1 MKQILTGA
9 IISFFLAF
17 SQVTYALGEGKNVS
31 YCPLLIGKVVVNL
44 STVLYAEN
52 VSARNGGAPLGSLHI
67 RYENGEKLNFDV
79 AHADKE
85 LGRINQAMLDC
96 GKK

>member
-1 MKQILTGA
+1 MKKILTSA
-9 IISFFLAF
+9 VIFSLLSF
-17 SQVTYALGEGKNVS
+17 SQATYALGEGKNVS

-52 VSARNGGAPLGSLHI
+52 MTTPTLSPVVHSLHI
-67 RYENGEKLNFDV
+67 RYENGEKLNFTV
-79 AHADKE
+79 ADGNKE
-85 LGRINQAMLDC
+85 MNRINQAMLDC